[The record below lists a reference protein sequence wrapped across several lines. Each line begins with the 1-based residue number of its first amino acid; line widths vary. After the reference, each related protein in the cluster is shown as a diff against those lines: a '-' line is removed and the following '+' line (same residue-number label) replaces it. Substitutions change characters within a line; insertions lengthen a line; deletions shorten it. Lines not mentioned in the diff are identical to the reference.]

1 MKQNRIYILSTLLC
15 IFAVPAMAGWQY
27 PGTYVGDGWY
37 ADDGSRFIISVRGG
51 ASIGRGDV
59 KNSAGAI
66 SIGYYVDPERTQ
78 IATEGYC
85 EVTGA
90 CSGWDYAGY
99 LDMDT
104 VPVTKDL
111 ETFSFAAGA
120 SIGWT
125 IPNRPQWRLEAGWD
139 HITKSDY
146 NASPLFAGDMTLVGG
161 DIPEQ
166 VSAYIESGSVNSQI
180 STDIISAMAFY
191 DFFEGTFKPT
201 NQIIPYVGFGMGY
214 ADTRTVLNLS
224 DPYGDLSD
232 QSELEPFGE
241 FNENGILRFYK
252 SERSTTNVAWLAS
265 VGASYGLTDQAF
277 LDFGLR
283 VAYLPEVKW
292 GLRNEDDTRHREWF
306 RAENIFYT
314 NIMMGV
320 RFEF

>member
-1 MKQNRIYILSTLLC
+1 MKNRKSYIFTTLLC
-15 IFAVPAMAGWQY
+15 LVAGPAFAGWQY

-37 ADDGSRFIISVRGG
+37 SDDGSRFVISARGG

-66 SIGYYVDPERTQ
+66 AIGYYVDPERTQ

-85 EVTGA
+85 DMTGE
-90 CSGWDYAGY
+90 CDGWDYAGY
-99 LDMDT
+99 MDMNAL
-104 VPVTKDL
+104 PVSKDL

-125 IPNRPQWRLEAGWD
+125 LPNRPQWRLEAGWD
-139 HITKSDY
+139 TITKADY
-146 NASPLFAGDMTLVGG
+146 NASPLFAGDVTLVGG
-161 DIPEQ
+161 AIPDEI
-166 VSAYIESGSVNSQI
+166 SAYIESGSVHSQI

-191 DFFEGTFKPT
+191 DFFDGMYKPT
-201 NQIIPYVGFGMGY
+201 HELIPYVGFGMGY
-214 ADTRTVLNLS
+214 ADTKTVLNLS

-232 QSELEPFGE
+232 QSELQQFGE
-241 FNENGILRFYK
+241 PDDNGVLRFYK
-252 SERSTTNVAWLAS
+252 SERNTANVAWLVSA
-265 VGASYGLTDQAF
+265 GASYGISEKTF
-277 LDFGLR
+277 LDFGVR
-283 VAYLPEVKW
+283 VAYIPEVKW
-292 GLRNEDDTRHREWF
+292 GLRNEDNTRQREWF